1 MLSLF
6 GIILGLALLIFL
18 AFRGKS
24 LLWAAPL
31 CALVVAFTGGLDLFG
46 SYTQDYMSGLV
57 GFVKDWFPAF
67 MLGAIFGQVMQD
79 SGGAVSLT
87 KSVVRLV
94 GRDKAIFVS
103 ILCGGILAYGGIS
116 GFVIIFSMYPIV
128 LGLFK
133 EANITRRLIP
143 ATIMTGA
150 FTFAMSALPGSPT
163 IQNLIPGEYF
173 GTTPTAAPI
182 IGIVCSVIMFA
193 GPVLWLGY
201 RAKKFRA
208 AGEGY
213 DDPDDIPE
221 EISDEKLPPAL
232 CCLLPFLLIVFM
244 LNVWKLNVVI
254 CLLAGILLSLAML
267 LIAGKLRGRVYLT
280 DIGETFNKGCQSAVS
295 AIMNTSAA
303 VGFGSVVK
311 MSPGFAVLA
320 ELVLGIQGS
329 PLIAESIAI
338 NILAGATGSASGG
351 LRIALDALA
360 PNFVQMSQSSG
371 IPLAVF
377 HRVGAIACGG
387 LNTMPH
393 DGAVVT
399 YLSYCKISHRRGYF
413 DMFMVAGAIPILAN
427 VVAVI
432 MGSIGIV

>member
-24 LLWAAPL
+24 LLWAAPI
-31 CALVVAFTGGLDLFG
+31 CALVVALTGGLDLFTA
-46 SYTQDYMSGLV
+46 YTQDYMQ
-57 GFVKDWFPAF
+57 GFVDFVFEWFPAF
-67 MLGAIFGQVMQD
+67 MLGAIFGQIMQD

-87 KSVVRLV
+87 KAVVKLV
-94 GRDKAIFVS
+94 GRDKAIFASV
-103 ILCGGILAYGGIS
+103 LCGGLLAYGGIS

-150 FTFAMSALPGSPT
+150 FTFSMSALPGTPT
-163 IQNLIPGEYF
+163 IQNLIPCEYF
-173 GTTPTAAPI
+173 GTTATAAPV
-182 IGIVCSVIMFA
+182 IGIVCSVIMFV
-193 GPVLWLGY
+193 GPVLWLSY
-201 RAKKFRA
+201 RARKFRA

-213 DDPDDIPE
+213 DDPEDIPE
-221 EISDEKLPPAL
+221 VIDDDKLPPAW
-232 CCLLPFLLIVFM
+232 CCFVPFVVIVVM
-244 LNVWKLNVVI
+244 LNVFDLNIVI
-254 CLLAGILLSLAML
+254 CLLAGVVLALVFLFLM
-267 LIAGKLRGRVYLT
+267 GKIRGKVYLT
-280 DIGETFNKGCQSAVS
+280 NTGETLNKGCQSAVS

-311 MSPGFAVLA
+311 VSPGFAVLS

-360 PNFVQMSQSSG
+360 SNFIQMSQSSG
-371 IPLAVF
+371 IPLEVF

-399 YLSYCKISHRRGYF
+399 YLSYCKIPHKRGYF
-413 DMFMVAGAIPILAN
+413 DMFIVAGAIPILAN
-427 VVAVI
+427 IVAI
-432 MGSIGIV
+432 ILGTIGIV